1 MVKSAR
7 VVDGSSVWKD
17 SQCLWF
23 EKWLTRL
30 SALLRFEEF
39 LPDWLLFVVRFT
51 RMQFSMYWSSAPVVA
66 HHLCFAWY
74 WMEQEWNLLE
84 ASFRPSVWGGE
95 RGKYNPLS
103 VYKSMLVFSS
113 CFLLMDWKCIFWKR
127 KWTKHDPRY
136 NAENFD
142 LKRIAVPFHRA
153 CYQVY
158 GQKFTFPFPA
168 C

>member
-1 MVKSAR
+1 MPLVWEVAYKAFCLVKVWR
-7 VVDGSSVWKD
+7 VST
-17 SQCLWF
+17 
-23 EKWLTRL
+23 WLT
-30 SALLRFEEF
+30 
-39 LPDWLLFVVRFT
+39 
-51 RMQFSMYWSSAPVVA
+51 
-66 HHLCFAWY
+66 
-74 WMEQEWNLLE
+74 
-84 ASFRPSVWGGE
+84 SFRGQIHTDAIFHVPVKCPSGCTPLMFHLILDGTGMKSLRSLFQALSLGGEGGE